1 MSAFAP
7 KKVKVLYD
15 GEAAFQRGRKR
26 QDDSRDFYRWQPRKR
41 NSDGSPSHALR
52 VYYLRNSATDEE
64 VRTKRSKPH
73 LGGGF
78 QVKKLFQPFGFI
90 RFYRRDTDKQL
101 ARIVFDKLSEARTVK
116 RKLEHTKYA

>member
-64 VRTKRSKPH
+64 V
-73 LGGGF
+73 
-78 QVKKLFQPFGFI
+78 KKLFQPFGFI

-116 RKLEHTKYA
+116 RKLEHT